1 MDGWILFCGPPTTT
15 LPMGQ
20 FCRVRIRNG
29 VRVLGTL
36 RRGYK
41 PGRHNISGPAGMLTD
56 ADVEWVQPVL
66 AIRT

>member
-1 MDGWILFCGPPTTT
+1 
-15 LPMGQ
+15 MGQ

-29 VRVLGTL
+29 VQVLGTL